1 MRALFTD
8 PNVTNDPR
16 AWEHYVAP
24 AEGTFQRWV
33 SDNGLFSLPPEQHA
47 RVRRLVS
54 SAFTPRAVARMDE
67 QVLDVVE
74 QFAAPL
80 RGRTGVVDLMAEYT
94 DPIPNATISRI
105 TGVPAKSGEE
115 VRFRELAQATIRGF
129 FSFSDADAK
138 KAGELAFMELAEWV
152 RKLADERR
160 HSPREDL
167 ISDLVRAKDE
177 GRAMSDDEI
186 ITLVTGLIGAGSETT
201 AIGGLV
207 SVLTL
212 LEHPETLERLRRDR
226 AAIPDAVNEILRYA
240 FGGGG
245 GLPRYAVRDFELR
258 GKPIKKGQ
266 MILLSFTGAHR
277 DPSVFP
283 DPDRFDID
291 RDNSELTIFGHG
303 PHYCIGVHLARSEMR
318 AMIDAALDFMP
329 RGARHRED
337 LVELPAHGLLPP
349 AAELPGGFR
358 RVERRRMMRGA
369 MDAARCLAATL
380 LVGCGTPRPNGAL
393 LAGDEV
399 SIVVRSSVSPE
410 LVSRRVG
417 LRTRRT

>member
-1 MRALFTD
+1 MNQNPGILPSPVLSEDYITKPYEVVARLRAEDPIHFVPGLGFWLATRYDDVRALFTD

-16 AWEHYVAP
+16 AWENYVAP
-24 AEGTFQRWV
+24 PEGTFQRWV

-54 SAFTPRAVARMDE
+54 SAFAPRAVARMDE

-80 RGRTGVVDLMAEYT
+80 RGRTGVVDLMNEYT

-129 FSFSDADAK
+129 FAFSDTEARK
-138 KAGELAFMELAEWV
+138 QGESAFMELAEWV

-167 ISDLVRAKDE
+167 ISDLVRARDE
-177 GRAMSDDEI
+177 GRAMNDDEI

-212 LEHPETLERLRRDR
+212 LEHPDTMERLRRDR
-226 AAIPDAVNEILRYA
+226 SAIPDAVNEILRYA

-245 GLPRYAVRDFELR
+245 GLPRYAARDFELR
-258 GKPIKKGQ
+258 GKSIKKGQ
-266 MILLSFTGAHR
+266 MILLSFAGAHR

-291 RDNSELTIFGHG
+291 RDNDALTIFGHG

-318 AMIDAALDFMP
+318 AMIDASLDFMP
-329 RGARHRED
+329 PGARHRED
-337 LVELPAHGLLPP
+337 LVEYQRTGF
-349 AAELPGGFR
+349 FR
-358 RVERRRMMRGA
+358 RPLSCPVDFG
-369 MDAARCLAATL
+369 
-380 LVGCGTPRPNGAL
+380 G
-393 LAGDEV
+393 
-399 SIVVRSSVSPE
+399 
-410 LVSRRVG
+410 
-417 LRTRRT
+417 